1 MVWEHSRF
9 GSHVAEVVQD
19 RCLTPPV
26 HRMEEH
32 RAEANL
38 QMPLSGGGGRPLVTA
53 PRSLGGPRLDG
64 SFPSLLCYLGYSYPA
79 SGTQPSREHPK
90 SWNVLEYTVGA

>member
-38 QMPLSGGGGRPLVTA
+38 QMPLSRGGGEATGDCTQKPGWTQAGWVLPKPAVL
-53 PRSLGGPRLDG
+53 PGV
-64 SFPSLLCYLGYSYPA
+64 FIPSLWDTAIKRAP
-79 SGTQPSREHPK
+79 QE
-90 SWNVLEYTVGA
+90 LECP